1 MTKEKRTYNGEKTV
15 SLINGG
21 GKTRQLQVKSAIR
34 TFSNTT
40 SKINSK
46 WTKFLNI
53 RPETIKLLEENI
65 GRTLFDINC
74 SNIFLDLCPK
84 AKETKAKTNKW
95 DLMKHKSFCTGK
107 ENIDKTEKTTTTTT
121 TT

>member
-65 GRTLFDINC
+65 GRTLFDINQM
-74 SNIFLDLCPK
+74 NIFLNLAPK
-84 AKETKAKTNKW
+84 AEETKVKINKW
-95 DLMKHKSFCTGK
+95 SLIKLKSFFTT
-107 ENIDKTEKTTTTTT
+107 EETTDKTKRQSTE
-121 TT
+121 